1 MGPALEIETLD
12 DQTLVPFDELERRSA
27 GGRVSVGSL
36 LDGGTGATHAT
47 FESSAG
53 DYRASVPLDVART
66 KGVVILEPTG
76 GLRLVIEDGETL
88 CWNVKDLGHIRLTVG
103 REPDSVPEVPS
114 H

>member
-47 FESSAG
+47 FESGAATIAPPFPSTW
-53 DYRASVPLDVART
+53 R
-66 KGVVILEPTG
+66 
-76 GLRLVIEDGETL
+76 
-88 CWNVKDLGHIRLTVG
+88 G
-103 REPDSVPEVPS
+103 RRGS
-114 H
+114 